1 MSLSTVVTMGY
12 EIGSVGLVTTLGYGQ
27 GAIPPPPPVLSNQT
41 YGPALSEAD
50 RQRWFADYEDPCTKE
65 EKKKLRERAKRIE
78 LGIIQELVIPKP
90 IRAEV
95 KEIVKAAVRV
105 EVRVEPDDSQ
115 IIESVARSVA
125 EELALDFKTEKLE
138 ARALAEEKRLEDE
151 EDEAIEAITL
161 FMMN

>member
-1 MSLSTVVTMGY
+1 
-12 EIGSVGLVTTLGYGQ
+12 
-27 GAIPPPPPVLSNQT
+27 
-41 YGPALSEAD
+41 
-50 RQRWFADYEDPCTKE
+50 
-65 EKKKLRERAKRIE
+65 
-78 LGIIQELVIPKP
+78 
-90 IRAEV
+90 
-95 KEIVKAAVRV
+95 VRV